1 MCSILAWIILLVTQI
16 TKRKHQKMKTLT
28 VLHLASFDPMDCIH
42 GIQFS
47 RNGFKS
53 KYIYTFNPGTFG
65 ESKVAISFRT
75 RPPEIND
82 CINPQFKKPPTNIV
96 FTIIVQ

>member
-1 MCSILAWIILLVTQI
+1 
-16 TKRKHQKMKTLT
+16 MKTLT
-28 VLHLASFDPMDCIH
+28 VRYLASFDPTDCIH

-53 KYIYTFNPGTFG
+53 KYIYTFNPGTVG

-75 RPPEIND
+75 RPLEIND
-82 CINPQFKKPPTNIV
+82 LIHRQFKKPLTNIV
-96 FTIIVQ
+96 FTIIL

>member
-1 MCSILAWIILLVTQI
+1 
-16 TKRKHQKMKTLT
+16 MKTLT
-28 VLHLASFDPMDCIH
+28 VRYLASFDPMDCIH

-47 RNGFKS
+47 HNGFKS

-65 ESKVAISFRT
+65 ESRVAVSFRT

-82 CINPQFKKPPTNIV
+82 LNYQKVKKPPTNIV
-96 FTIIVQ
+96 FTIMVHQS